1 MGESSLP
8 QLVSKKPHQSER
20 PEGKGGGPVTN
31 RRRHEKRQRVTGHLL
46 L

>member
-1 MGESSLP
+1 MGESGLP
-8 QLVSKKPHQSER
+8 QLVRKKPHQSER
-20 PEGKGGGPVTN
+20 PEGKGGPVTN